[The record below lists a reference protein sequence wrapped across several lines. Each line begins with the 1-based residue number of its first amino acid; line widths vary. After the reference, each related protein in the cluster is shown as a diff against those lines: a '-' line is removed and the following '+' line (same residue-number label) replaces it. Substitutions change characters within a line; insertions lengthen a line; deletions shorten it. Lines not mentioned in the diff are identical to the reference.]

1 MLADH
6 YSAHSCLFSAS
17 ACERERKD
25 LPFYSCFIPLH
36 LLRIHAFCGRWHAFN
51 LLWSWIILHHVC
63 RWCFLDPFAC
73 QWGPMLI
80 SYLFQR
86 HRLCPLHHVGR
97 FNSNCHVLPLFS
109 CAFGIKSTK
118 IMALYQCLKLPYSTH
133 CLLIASD
140 LNFRSFGFFWVE
152 LCGMGMRHTK
162 IPLALHG
169 YTPSF
174 SSKVIKTVSFLWYVL
189 AVLNKRQLSSG
200 SQAFLLGFL
209 ACCMVCTSASIPR
222 LYQGWR
228 QSLPSTSWQ

>member
-1 MLADH
+1 MYVDDVFLTHLPASEDLCWSHIFSKDIDCVLYTTLVDLIPIVML
-6 YSAHSCLFSAS
+6 
-17 ACERERKD
+17 
-25 LPFYSCFIPLH
+25 LPF
-36 LLRIHAFCGRWHAFN
+36 
-51 LLWSWIILHHVC
+51 
-63 RWCFLDPFAC
+63 
-73 QWGPMLI
+73 
-80 SYLFQR
+80 
-86 HRLCPLHHVGR
+86 
-97 FNSNCHVLPLFS
+97 FS

-140 LNFRSFGFFWVE
+140 LNFRSFGSFWVE